1 MYIPELLFGE
11 LLTSTNYD
19 DTQKRTTGGR
29 NGYGAKLTNVFSTFF
44 SVETVDGERGLKFYQ
59 EFTNNLLKLK
69 TGHQSIQEKYERDLK
84 KLDAEFAKKTSNL
97 SSTIQEMGVR
107 LKVLE

>member
-1 MYIPELLFGE
+1 M
-11 LLTSTNYD
+11 
-19 DTQKRTTGGR
+19 
-29 NGYGAKLTNVFSTFF
+29 
-44 SVETVDGERGLKFYQ
+44 
-59 EFTNNLLKLK
+59 
-69 TGHQSIQEKYERDLK
+69 QEKYERDLK